1 MIPPRSLAEGALMW
15 TPGNQSLTRANEIQ
29 LRVRTLTSAYR
40 GSEHGRAENLYDDGL
55 YELVEEPRDD

>member
-1 MIPPRSLAEGALMW
+1 MW

-55 YELVEEPRDD
+55 YELVKEPCDD